1 MSKIREI
8 SVFVDESGSLD
19 PDRESSQYY
28 LVCMVFHDQD
38 VDLSNE
44 VAALN
49 DPLSD
54 MGFDSDHCIHA
65 GPLIRREKEYAALNR
80 STRRGVLDR
89 MMAFLRKTPISYKC
103 FSVNKRFLGGKQ
115 SLHDSLL
122 QQMVRFL
129 VENASSFDAFD
140 AIKVYYDNGQS
151 GLTTVL
157 KEAFALFASRTVFVP
172 EVEPSRYRLFQVAD
186 VACTIELARLKL
198 ENDDGLSESENTFF
212 GGAKNFKK
220 NYLKILARKLFVK

>member
-8 SVFVDESGSLD
+8 SVFVDESGSFD
-19 PDRESSQYY
+19 SDKESSQYY

-38 VDLSNE
+38 VDLSSE
-44 VAALN
+44 VSAL
-49 DPLSD
+49 DHSLSD
-54 MGFDSDHCIHA
+54 MGLGSDHCIHA

-80 STRRGVLDR
+80 STRRGVFDR

-115 SLHDSLL
+115 NLHDSLL
-122 QQMVRFL
+122 VQMVRFL
-129 VENASSFDAFD
+129 AENAASFDAFD
-140 AIKVYYDNGQS
+140 TIKIYYDNGQN
-151 GLTTVL
+151 GLTTIL

-198 ENDDGLSESENTFF
+198 DNDEGLSESENTFF
-212 GGAKNFKK
+212 GGVKNFKK
-220 NYLKILARKLFVK
+220 NYLKILAKKLFVK